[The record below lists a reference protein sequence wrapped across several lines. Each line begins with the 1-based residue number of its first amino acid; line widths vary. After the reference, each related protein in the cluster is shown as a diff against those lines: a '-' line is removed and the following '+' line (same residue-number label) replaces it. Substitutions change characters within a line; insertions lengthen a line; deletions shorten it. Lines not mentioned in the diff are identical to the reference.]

1 MYKIF
6 YSCLTIFWILDIIN
20 MPFMQIFDTKYPIN
34 TLAWILIWI
43 FIPST
48 EKVVK
53 YRKEKEDEQ

>member
-20 MPFMQIFDTKYPIN
+20 VPFMQIFDTKYPIN

-53 YRKEKEDEQ
+53 YRKEKEE

>member
-6 YSCLTIFWILDIIN
+6 YSCLTIFWILDITN

-48 EKVVK
+48 ERVVK
-53 YRKEKEDEQ
+53 YRKEKDK

>member
-48 EKVVK
+48 ERVVK
-53 YRKEKEDEQ
+53 YRKEKNK

>member
-53 YRKEKEDEQ
+53 YRKEKEE

>member
-20 MPFMQIFDTKYPIN
+20 VPFMQIFDTKYHIN

-48 EKVVK
+48 ERIVK
-53 YRKEKEDEQ
+53 YKSEKEE